1 MRTLPDEAT
10 PQQRDTASNTRLT
23 GITGV
28 TLFVL
33 LAVQGV
39 TILRVRRL
47 ITLHFFLGFLL
58 LGPVVLKLASTS
70 YRFFRYY
77 SGDPD
82 YGRAGPPRPL
92 LRLAAPILV
101 VLTLAVFGSGV
112 ALAFATPS
120 HTGNLLL
127 IHKATFILW
136 FAVTTLHV
144 LAYLWPAVS
153 LTVADIRGRGPV
165 AVVARRRVRLGL
177 VLASVGFGVLAGLLA
192 LGPAHTW
199 SAWLGS
205 GRGH

>member
-10 PQQRDTASNTRLT
+10 PQRRETASNTRLT
-23 GITGV
+23 AVTGM

-58 LGPVVLKLASTS
+58 LGPVLLKLASAG

-92 LRLAAPILV
+92 LRLAAPVLIILTV
-101 VLTLAVFGSGV
+101 AVFGSGV
-112 ALAFATPS
+112 ALAFATPG
-120 HTGNLLL
+120 HTGSLLL

-136 FAVTTLHV
+136 FGVTTLHV
-144 LAYLWPAVS
+144 LAYLWRAVS
-153 LTVADIRGRGPV
+153 LTVADIRGQGPS
-165 AVVARRRVRLGL
+165 AVVARRGVRLGL
-177 VLASVGFGVLAGLLA
+177 VLASVGFGLLAGLLA

-199 SAWLGS
+199 STWLGS
-205 GRGH
+205 RGH